1 MFKSTRY
8 VVLLISTF
16 VCVQSAFA
24 QVYFFNKL
32 EMATGKSPQSLAVGD
47 FNKDGMPDFAV
58 ANTADNTVS
67 VFRFSTQSRN
77 SRSKVLRP
85 CPGATSVLSRPIEQK
100 TIPVGLT
107 LQDILNQKI
116 PADEAG
122 KDVIFRLLGGG
133 RQSFAGFSV
142 VALVH

>member
-1 MFKSTRY
+1 MMACEERRFYAPDDLSRVTPASIKNCAPIDGADFLPRLACPLNPGTR
-8 VVLLISTF
+8 VV
-16 VCVQSAFA
+16 
-24 QVYFFNKL
+24 
-32 EMATGKSPQSLAVGD
+32 G
-47 FNKDGMPDFAV
+47 
-58 ANTADNTVS
+58 
-67 VFRFSTQSRN
+67 
-77 SRSKVLRP
+77 LRP
-85 CPGATSVLSRPIEQK
+85 CPCATSVLSRPIEQK

-122 KDVIFRLLGGG
+122 EDVIFGLLGGG